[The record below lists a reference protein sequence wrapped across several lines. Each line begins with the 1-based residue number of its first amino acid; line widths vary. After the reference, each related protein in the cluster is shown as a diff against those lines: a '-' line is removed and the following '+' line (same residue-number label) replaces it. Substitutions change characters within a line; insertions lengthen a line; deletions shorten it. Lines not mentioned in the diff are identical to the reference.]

1 MWRPKWPG
9 WTFVIFL
16 NFLFDAVDV
25 PRQPLFKCAV
35 GKKIEVRWVVC
46 IYLFVLLQ
54 VHRVVLQVEHLCL
67 LRAVHRTQHSP
78 TASDVSIAPNPS
90 QNWLR
95 DAANSQEV
103 FRKNVVLSCPS
114 FVPTLEAK
122 AASQALGATTV
133 SHHSATSRRVQ
144 LG

>member
-25 PRQPLFKCAV
+25 PCQPLLKRAV

-90 QNWLR
+90 QNLDR
-95 DAANSQEV
+95 EAENSQEAS
-103 FRKNVVLSCPS
+103 RKNDKSSCPS
-114 FVPTLEAK
+114 FVPNL
-122 AASQALGATTV
+122 L
-133 SHHSATSRRVQ
+133 
-144 LG
+144 